1 MAEASAPPWAGD
13 AGQHKDAETSPAPA
27 PVMFTD
33 VAVTSTLSGQPVLS
47 GAVAEAS
54 AYAGTVSGKSAWQKG
69 TYRRFVGMACGLQ
82 LILAALLLSTTL
94 SLLGADDVYSY
105 ETVEVEVVEGKGD
118 VRLNPD
124 GDLRLHSLSK
134 SYTQADYYADYW
146 YHDDMW
152 LDYDVSVSYGLGYYD
167 DEEGRDAGAP
177 RSVLTY
183 YNPVDFD
190 AIALEVS
197 HDWDNRSLSI
207 VTDLWLNHSN
217 TTSTLI
223 HSQDY
228 EPWGWEKVEYD
239 LTPVSTEGSWSVN
252 YSAAGIDRA
261 CSLDYFDFFVPHP
274 DLEDD
279 ERVRLVLT
287 LSNCR
292 GSDLNAMSSHFEIY
306 PYVYDIEVGEW
317 SPDNSTLWFDHEQ
330 LGNTTLTLD
339 MEFENAAAWEQEDR
353 RRGAMGTMLT
363 LAPIL
368 SLLGLPILTIVGG
381 LTKGRSAAW
390 GAATGFLLMPA
401 SFIFWLWA
409 SFTTW

>member
-13 AGQHKDAETSPAPA
+13 AGQHKESAAAPA
-27 PVMFTD
+27 PVMLTD
-33 VAVTSTLSGQPVLS
+33 AGVTSTLSGQPVLT
-47 GAVAEAS
+47 GAVAGTS
-54 AYAGTVSGKSAWQKG
+54 AYAGPVGGKSAWQKG
-69 TYRRFVGMACGLQ
+69 TYWRFVGMACGLQ

-94 SLLGADDVYSY
+94 SYLGSDDVYTS
-105 ETVEVEVVEGKGD
+105 EVVEVEVINGKGD

-124 GDLRLHSLSK
+124 GDLRLSSLSK
-134 SYTQADYYADYW
+134 SYTEVDYGTDYW

-152 LDYDVSVSYGLGYYD
+152 LDYAVSASYGFGYYD
-167 DEEGRDAGAP
+167 DERGWDAGTP
-177 RSVLTY
+177 RGVLTS

-190 AIALEVS
+190 AIVVEVS

-223 HSQDY
+223 HYQDY
-228 EPWGWEKVEYD
+228 EQWWEEVEYD
-239 LTPVSTEGSWSVN
+239 LTPVSTEGSWTVN
-252 YSAAGIDRA
+252 YSATGIDRA
-261 CSLDYFDFFVPHP
+261 CFIDYFEFIAPHS
-274 DLEDD
+274 DLEND

-292 GSDLNAMSSHFEIY
+292 GSDPNAMSSYFEIY
-306 PYVYDIEVGEW
+306 PYVYDVEVGEW

-339 MEFENAAAWEQEDR
+339 VEFENMAAWEQEDR
-353 RRGAMGTMLT
+353 RRGAVGTMLT
-363 LAPIL
+363 LAPLL
-368 SLLGLPILTIVGG
+368 SLLGLPILAIVGG
-381 LTKGRSAAW
+381 LTKGRSAGW
-390 GAATGFLLMPA
+390 GAMTGFLLMPG

-409 SFTTW
+409 SFAMW

>member
-1 MAEASAPPWAGD
+1 MAEASTPPWAGD
-13 AGQHKDAETSPAPA
+13 AGQHKEVETASAPA
-27 PVMFTD
+27 PVSFTD
-33 VAVTSTLSGQPVLS
+33 AAVTSTLSGQPVLS
-47 GAVAEAS
+47 GAVAGAS

-69 TYRRFVGMACGLQ
+69 TYWRFAGMACGLQ

-105 ETVEVEVVEGKGD
+105 ETVEVEVVDGKGD

-124 GDLRLHSLSK
+124 GDLHLSSLSR
-134 SYTQADYYADYW
+134 SYTEVDYYADYW
-146 YHDDMW
+146 YNDDMW
-152 LDYDVSVSYGLGYYD
+152 LDYGVSVSYGFGYSG
-167 DEEGRDAGAP
+167 DEGGWDADMP
-177 RSVLTY
+177 RSVLSY

-217 TTSTLI
+217 TTSTL
-223 HSQDY
+223 HHYQDY
-228 EPWGWEKVEYD
+228 QQWWEEVEYD
-239 LTPVSTEGSWSVN
+239 LTPVSTEGSWTVN

-261 CSLDYFDFFVPHP
+261 CYLDYFEFLVPHS
-274 DLEDD
+274 DLEND
-279 ERVRLVLT
+279 ERVRLVLS

-292 GSDLNAMSSHFEIY
+292 GSDLNTTLSYFEIY
-306 PYVYDIEVGEW
+306 PYVYDVEVGEW

-330 LGNTTLTLD
+330 LGNTTLTLE
-339 MEFENAAAWEQEDR
+339 MEFGNTAAMQQEDR

-390 GAATGFLLMPA
+390 GATTGFLLMPA